1 MDNEQ
6 QIKIIE
12 EIFSNEENIKN
23 IIMAEKKEDI
33 KEIFSQKGMDLTED
47 QFNSLK
53 STFKKLAEKLKSM
66 SLEELEEVSGGSNIQ
81 DRAELGGTMGAGS
94 GAILGI
100 GAGAALGGVYAI
112 IDTACRAKSK
122 DSFTKNVWKV
132 LGKTSI
138 ASLSMGAMGAVL
150 GGAAGA
156 AGGATSGAYEDW
168 KEKYGKIRL

>member
-12 EIFSNEENIKN
+12 EVFSDEENIKN
-23 IIMAEKKEDI
+23 IIKAQKKDDV
-33 KEIFSQKGMDLTED
+33 KNIFLEKGMDLTED
-47 QFNSLK
+47 QFSALK
-53 STFKKLAEKLKSM
+53 LTFKKLAETLESM
-66 SLEELEEVSGGSNIQ
+66 SPEELEKISGGKGISE
-81 DRAELGGTMGAGS
+81 RAQLGGTMGAGS
-94 GAILGI
+94 GAVLGL

-122 DSFTKNVWKV
+122 DGFTKNVWKV

-138 ASLSMGAMGAVL
+138 ASLSVGAMGAVL

-156 AGGATSGAYEDW
+156 ASGAASSAYEDW
-168 KEKYGKIRL
+168 G